1 MYVANVNARRFSPRQ
16 RETNLRACARGRV
29 CPDAS
34 AVGFDDGAGEG
45 ESQASAFGLLDGVGG
60 AIEAVE
66 DVRQVFGLDARAL
79 VADAHD
85 HLLGAHLSADADL
98 ALRRVLERVRDEIGK
113 HLFDARLVR
122 QDDGEFFGEV
132 GNELMLG

>member
-1 MYVANVNARRFSPRQ
+1 MSIRQ
-16 RETNLRACARGRV
+16 IRVYPCTAIHLGNEKQIFAPVPVGESAQMRPPWASTMARGEV
-29 CPDAS
+29 K
-34 AVGFDDGAGEG
+34 
-45 ESQASAFGLLDGVGG
+45 SQASAFGLLDGVGG

-98 ALRRVLERVRDEIGK
+98 ALRRVLERVRDEVG
-113 HLFDARLVR
+113 DALARCASR
-122 QDDGEFFGEV
+122 PPG
-132 GNELMLG
+132 

>member
-1 MYVANVNARRFSPRQ
+1 MRFHNRT
-16 RETNLRACARGRV
+16 REV
-29 CPDAS
+29 
-34 AVGFDDGAGEG
+34 

-98 ALRRVLERVRDEIGK
+98 AFGRVLERVRDEVGDDLL
-113 HLFDARLVR
+113 HARLVR
-122 QDDGEFFGEV
+122 EDDGEFFGEI
-132 GNELMLG
+132 GDELMFG